1 MATLLRRITS
11 SVKKNEKVNTIIATL
26 VTHKKKAVLILLLAV
41 LSITSLT
48 RYSCATTDTEEPD
61 LLDIGTDENLTENA
75 GIELLTVEK
84 SDITDEIEV
93 MGQIIFYEKINI
105 SSKVTGRLQKL
116 YVREG
121 SKVTRGQL
129 IAEVERLPLQIQLK
143 QQLAELDIAQK
154 TFELT
159 RSKYENALRA
169 IEIKLKTIEK
179 AKADLEDK
187 KVSYQNMDRILK
199 NKRIL
204 FNAGGVSESDLE
216 SLKAQH
222 KTSYTRYM
230 LAQSDLEIQ
239 KVGYRDEDIIAEGY
253 SVPKSKK
260 TRMEL
265 IKKINTKIER
275 AELEATRS
283 KIHQA
288 MQSIESTK
296 ILIQETYIRSPIN
309 GVIASKN
316 MEAGEM
322 IKDDSVIA
330 TLVNID
336 RIFIAMNVNEKE
348 IKKIQ
353 SGQSVIFTVDAI
365 GNENFKG
372 SVERITPVLDQKT
385 RTIEI
390 KAVMDNPGKRLLPG
404 MFARA
409 RIQCGTLEDRIAV
422 PLSSLITREDD
433 AGLLYIVKKG
443 ILFKQK
449 VKLGAEFKNCVEIAE
464 GIQPGDIIIA
474 RGVNLVYPGM
484 KIEEETKK

>member
-1 MATLLRRITS
+1 MATLLRRIIS
-11 SVKKNEKVNTIIATL
+11 SIKKNENVNTIIVTL
-26 VTHKKKAVLILLLAV
+26 VKNRKKAVLILLLAV
-41 LSITSLT
+41 VSIISLT
-48 RYSCATTDTEEPD
+48 RYSCTTTDTEETD
-61 LLDIGTDENLTENA
+61 LLDIGTDKNLTENT
-75 GIELLTVEK
+75 GIEFLTVEK
-84 SDITDEIEV
+84 KDIADEIEV
-93 MGQIIFYEKINI
+93 MGQILFYEKINL

-121 SKVTRGQL
+121 SKVARRQL
-129 IAEVERLPLQIQLK
+129 IAEVERLPLQIQLR
-143 QQLAELDIAQK
+143 QQLAELDIARK

-159 RSKYENALRA
+159 KSKYENALKA

-204 FNAGGVSESDLE
+204 FKAGGVSESDLE

-222 KTSYTRYM
+222 KTSYTKYM
-230 LAQSDLEIQ
+230 LAESDLEIQ

-253 SVPKSKK
+253 SVPKSEKA
-260 TRMEL
+260 RMEL

-275 AELEATRS
+275 AELEASRS
-283 KIHQA
+283 KIHQT

-309 GVIASKN
+309 GVVASKN

-322 IKDDSVIA
+322 IKEDSVIA
-330 TLVNID
+330 TLMNID
-336 RIFIAMNVNEKE
+336 RVFIAMNVNEKE
-348 IKKIQ
+348 IKKIK
-353 SGQSVIFTVDAI
+353 SGQTVIFTVDAI

-372 SVERITPVLDQKT
+372 SIDRITPVLDQKT

-409 RIQCGTLEDRIAV
+409 HIQCGTLENKIAV
-422 PLSSLITREDD
+422 PLSSLIKREED

-443 ILFKQK
+443 ITFKQK
-449 VKLGAEFKNCVEIAE
+449 VKLGAVFKNSIEIVE
-464 GIQPGDIIIA
+464 GIQPGDVIIA
-474 RGVNLVYPGM
+474 AGVNLVYPGM
-484 KIEEETKK
+484 KIEEKIKK

>member
-1 MATLLRRITS
+1 MRIITS
-11 SVKKNEKVNTIIATL
+11 LRNNENLAKVFTILVKNR
-26 VTHKKKAVLILLLAV
+26 KKPVLALLLAV
-41 LSITSLT
+41 IAITSLT
-48 RYSCATTDTEEPD
+48 RYSCTTTSNKETDF
-61 LLDIGTDENLTENA
+61 LDIGMDKNLTENN
-75 GIELLTVEK
+75 GVEFLTVEK
-84 SDITDEIEV
+84 KDIVDEIEV

-121 SKVTRGQL
+121 TRVTRGQL

-143 QQLAELDIAQK
+143 QQRAELDIARK

-159 RSKYENALRA
+159 KSKYENAVKSV
-169 IEIKLKTIEK
+169 EIKLKTIEK

-187 KVSYQNMDRILK
+187 KVSHENMNRILK
-199 NKRIL
+199 NKMIL
-204 FNAGGVSESDLE
+204 FKAGGVSESDLE

-230 LAQSDLEIQ
+230 LAKSDLEIQ

-253 SVPKSKK
+253 SVPKSRKAR
-260 TRMEL
+260 TAL

-275 AELEATRS
+275 AELEASRS
-283 KIHQA
+283 KIKHA

-309 GVIASKN
+309 GVVASKN

-322 IKDDSVIA
+322 IKEDSVIA

-336 RIFIAMNVNEKE
+336 RVFIAMNVNEKE
-348 IKKIQ
+348 IKRIKN
-353 SGQSVIFTVDAI
+353 GQAVIFTVDAI
-365 GNENFKG
+365 GNENFKA
-372 SVERITPVLDQKT
+372 SIDRITPVLDQKT

-409 RIQCGTLEDRIAV
+409 HIQCGTLENKISV
-422 PLSSLITREDD
+422 PLSSLIKREED

-443 ILFKQK
+443 LIFKQK
-449 VKLGAEFKNCVEIAE
+449 VKLGAEFKNCIEIIE

-474 RGVNLVYPGM
+474 AGVNLVYPGM
-484 KIEEETKK
+484 KIEEEIKK